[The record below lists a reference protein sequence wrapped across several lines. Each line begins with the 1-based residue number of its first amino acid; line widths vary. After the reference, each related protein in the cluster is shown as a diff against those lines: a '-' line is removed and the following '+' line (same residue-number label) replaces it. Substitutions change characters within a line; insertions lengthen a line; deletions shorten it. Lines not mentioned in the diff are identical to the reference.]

1 MEIWINLFLVFLLW
15 NILAIIAV
23 IYRDKWINGLNIFKE
38 KKNVKQR
45 HSTKG
50 HRVVRKNNSQQSRPK
65 SKRSTRATA
74 KSRVRSK
81 R

>member
-50 HRVVRKNNSQQSRPK
+50 RRVVRKNNSQRSRPK

>member
-50 HRVVRKNNSQQSRPK
+50 RRVVRKIIRNDPDLSLKGLQEQL
-65 SKRSTRATA
+65 RSLGTI
-74 KSRVRSK
+74 
-81 R
+81 